1 MVMICDTLATES
13 FGGKLANMPLQPTSG
28 RHRAGEV
35 ESVVNAAR
43 G

>member
-1 MVMICDTLATES
+1 
-13 FGGKLANMPLQPTSG
+13 MPLQPTSG
-28 RHRAGEV
+28 GHRAGEV